1 MKKILISVAIG
12 AAVGYA
18 VRKCQE
24 KEFFERMYRNVN
36 IFGIKIRKE
45 LKKNKDITEYETE
58 CSQLDR

>member
-1 MKKILISVAIG
+1 MKKILISAAIG
-12 AAVGYA
+12 AVVGYA

-45 LKKNKDITEYETE
+45 LKKNKDITKYETE
-58 CSQLDR
+58 CSQLD